1 MKQLVLRN
9 KSNTNTFHLYYTEKF
24 LFRGASFL
32 QQCVLHKRAT
42 KMLNKCQLSGKKLN
56 LWFLKMIDKEKV
68 NEKLE
73 YKILQV
79 PHIYCLLH
87 SNTTFVKQ
95 ITGILSPSPISL

>member
-1 MKQLVLRN
+1 
-9 KSNTNTFHLYYTEKF
+9 
-24 LFRGASFL
+24 
-32 QQCVLHKRAT
+32 
-42 KMLNKCQLSGKKLN
+42 
-56 LWFLKMIDKEKV
+56 MIDKEKV